1 MSERE
6 EEKTQ
11 IFRTIERVHE
21 EKRPF
26 KCNTCSA
33 SYSAISGLKR
43 HIMSAHEGNKPF
55 GCESCPKYFLQKALL
70 NKHILEVHE
79 KNKCILCEDQ
89 FDNNGE
95 FEKHVSICKNY
106 SKTRVTTKN
115 YISEF
120 KQVNEKDSKPS
131 SQEIVTSI
139 IMKVLG
145 NPDDLKVVAA
155 FRLVIWGNLSNHSV
169 LLNVTNYQKKY
180 VGLNQQKIDLELFS
194 NILHWRE

>member
-1 MSERE
+1 M
-6 EEKTQ
+6 T
-11 IFRTIERVHE
+11 VL
-21 EKRPF
+21 
-26 KCNTCSA
+26 
-33 SYSAISGLKR
+33 ISGLKG
-43 HIMSAHEGNKPF
+43 HILSAHEGNKPF

-70 NKHILEVHE
+70 KKHILEVHE

-89 FDNNGE
+89 FENNEE

-131 SQEIVTSI
+131 SQEIVTFI
-139 IMKVLG
+139 IMRVLG

-155 FRLVIWGNLSNHSV
+155 FRLVIWGNLKPFSSFKCYE
-169 LLNVTNYQKKY
+169 LSKKICRFEPA
-180 VGLNQQKIDLELFS
+180 KD
-194 NILHWRE
+194 

>member
-1 MSERE
+1 M
-6 EEKTQ
+6 
-11 IFRTIERVHE
+11 
-21 EKRPF
+21 
-26 KCNTCSA
+26 
-33 SYSAISGLKR
+33 LK
-43 HIMSAHEGNKPF
+43 
-55 GCESCPKYFLQKALL
+55 
-70 NKHILEVHE
+70 KHILEVHE

-89 FDNNGE
+89 FDNNEE

-169 LLNVTNYQKKY
+169 LLNVTNYQK
-180 VGLNQQKIDLELFS
+180 VLGLNQKRFDIKPFGKGQIISEAIFLDLKYPKKHAKFFLGFLS
-194 NILHWRE
+194 

>member
-1 MSERE
+1 
-6 EEKTQ
+6 
-11 IFRTIERVHE
+11 
-21 EKRPF
+21 
-26 KCNTCSA
+26 
-33 SYSAISGLKR
+33 
-43 HIMSAHEGNKPF
+43 MSAHEGNKPF

-79 KNKCILCEDQ
+79 KNKCILCEEQ
-89 FDNNGE
+89 FDNNDE

-120 KQVNEKDSKPS
+120 KQVNEKGTAKSKPS

-139 IMKVLG
+139 IMKVFG

-155 FRLVIWGNLSNHSV
+155 FRLAILGTSNHSV
-169 LLNVTNYQKKY
+169 LLNVTNCQKNCRFEPEK
-180 VGLNQQKIDLELFS
+180 V
-194 NILHWRE
+194 

>member
-1 MSERE
+1 
-6 EEKTQ
+6 
-11 IFRTIERVHE
+11 
-21 EKRPF
+21 
-26 KCNTCSA
+26 
-33 SYSAISGLKR
+33 
-43 HIMSAHEGNKPF
+43 MSAHEGNKPF

-79 KNKCILCEDQ
+79 KNKCILCEEQ
-89 FDNNGE
+89 FDNNEE

-120 KQVNEKDSKPS
+120 KQVNPKDSKPS
-131 SQEIVTSI
+131 SHEIVTSI

-155 FRLVIWGNLSNHSV
+155 FRLAIWGNLKPFSSFKYYE
-169 LLNVTNYQKKY
+169 LSKKV
-180 VGLNQQKIDLELFS
+180 VGLNQKKFDLELFS
-194 NILHWRE
+194 NPLHWRE